1 MTSSLL
7 SPSAAA
13 WHENMRRME
22 QEIESDSDADAHRD
36 DDDSAGAEEEEIEM
50 IVSEDILMLY
60 AV

>member
-36 DDDSAGAEEEEIEM
+36 DDDCAGAEGEIEM